1 MGRKLFSEISP
12 LTYRIA
18 VERQRWQR
26 HAKDLARR
34 GAFAAEHSAEDL
46 PVKVYRHNSLIRR
59 TLGNTELD
67 LQEGKARSLELS
79 APLVDGIV
87 IRPGQTFSFWRLV
100 GNPTRARGYLPGVVI
115 NGDHAD
121 VGIGGGMCQFTN
133 LLHWMALHSP
143 LTVVEHHHHSG
154 LDLFPDFKRQIP
166 FGTGTSIIYNFLDYR
181 LRNDTEQS
189 YQFRVSV
196 ADEYL
201 RGQLLSDDTWPEKF
215 HIREDEAYFYRTTDP
230 ATGAEQVRRHN
241 VVLRETRSK
250 RTGDVIRTERLLEND
265 ALVCYSPDLVTAPIL
280 PEKPRSA
287 RSADS
292 VETAES
298 AESAGNVQSLWA

>member
-1 MGRKLFSEISP
+1 MAAAREGP
-12 LTYRIA
+12 
-18 VERQRWQR
+18 RQTRGVR
-26 HAKDLARR
+26 RRAFDRGPARE
-34 GAFAAEHSAEDL
+34 GL
-46 PVKVYRHNSLIRR
+46 RHNSLIRR

-100 GNPTRARGYLPGVVI
+100 GNPTRSRGYLPGVVI

-181 LRNDTEQS
+181 LRNDTGQS
-189 YQFRVSV
+189 YQFRVYV
-196 ADEYL
+196 DDEYL

-215 HIREDEAYFYRTTDP
+215 HIREDEAYFYRVTDP
-230 ATGAEQVRRHN
+230 ATGEEQVRRHN

-250 RTGDVIRTERLLEND
+250 RTGGTYRDSPSSLPARTVMGQTTSRGRD
-265 ALVCYSPDLVTAPIL
+265 GSPHASV
-280 PEKPRSA
+280 RSA
-287 RSADS
+287 A
-292 VETAES
+292 
-298 AESAGNVQSLWA
+298 